1 MVGAFLESSVGR
13 LAAWTAARSDDTFSA
28 FVGRTGSSAVVQTD
42 AGSTTSGFTNP
53 AAAKIRI
60 VAGKPVCLALGAPA
74 PTVATV
80 VVWLP
85 LESVPSSAGCERGEH
100 RQEGERGQLGRL
112 SGKHGGSLPEGG
124 CHLHRGR
131 SLNAWR
137 INLSRS
143 VTNELETPTPL
154 RLVELVPAPTARD
167 DARYL
172 VRVRD
177 LAIELGPDF
186 DDETL
191 VRLVRALRSC

>member
-1 MVGAFLESSVGR
+1 MRRKIEDEREARRCLKSAR
-13 LAAWTAARSDDTFSA
+13 AAGLTAGEWAR
-28 FVGRTGSSAVVQTD
+28 
-42 AGSTTSGFTNP
+42 
-53 AAAKIRI
+53 
-60 VAGKPVCLALGAPA
+60 
-74 PTVATV
+74 
-80 VVWLP
+80 
-85 LESVPSSAGCERGEH
+85 EH
-100 RQEGERGQLGRL
+100 GID
-112 SGKHGGSLPEGG
+112 
-124 CHLHRGR
+124 GR

-191 VRLVRALRSC
+191 VRIVRALRSC